1 MKRVQNIIL
10 ILVFLIL
17 SCSKPSN
24 DPNFIIQNTGR
35 YLYNSDEIIEAYFE
49 NDILFLKWRGANKIK
64 PLKTDD
70 NTFFVK
76 EMNEKI
82 QFLTNPKDQKQYMV
96 LVPKEDVERIV
107 YNFRKLND
115 SEKLPSE
122 YLKELNFKKAMEG
135 YLAIQIIDSLD
146 ASINETNFNKLG
158 YVELRE
164 NQYKKAIHIFKINVA
179 LYPDSPN
186 VYDSLGEAFMNSGD
200 TIQAINNYKKSLRL
214 DSGNRRAKSRIK
226 ELENKD

>member
-1 MKRVQNIIL
+1 VKTIQNIIF
-10 ILVFLIL
+10 ILVFLMM

-24 DPNFIIQNTGR
+24 DPNFIAQNTGR

-49 NDILFLKWRGANKIK
+49 NDILFLKWRGANKIM

-82 QFLTNPKDQKQYMV
+82 QFLTNPEDQKQYMV
-96 LVPKEDVERIV
+96 LVPKEEIENID
-107 YNFRKLND
+107 YNYRKLND
-115 SEKLPSE
+115 SEKVPSE
-122 YLKELNFKKAMEG
+122 YLKELNFEKAMEG
-135 YLAIQIIDSLD
+135 YLAIRAIDSLD
-146 ASINETNFNKLG
+146 ASLNETNFNRLG
-158 YVELRE
+158 YQKLRDK
-164 NQYKKAIHIFKINVA
+164 NYDNAIAIFEINVA

-186 VYDSLGEAFMNSGD
+186 VYDSLGEAFMEKGD
-200 TIQAINNYKKSLRL
+200 TIEAINNYKKSLSL

>member
-1 MKRVQNIIL
+1 M
-10 ILVFLIL
+10 L

-24 DPNFIIQNTGR
+24 DPKFIAQNTGR

-49 NDILFLKWRGANKIK
+49 NDILFLKWRGANSIK

-82 QFLTNPKDQKQYMV
+82 QFLTNPEDQKQYMV
-96 LVPKEDVERIV
+96 LVPKEEVESIV

-115 SEKLPSE
+115 SEKIPSE
-122 YLKELNFKKAMEG
+122 YLKELNYEKAMEG
-135 YLAIQIIDSLD
+135 YLEIRTTDSLD
-146 ASINETNFNKLG
+146 TSLNESYFNSLG
-158 YVELRE
+158 YQKMRE
-164 NQYKKAIHIFKINVA
+164 KNYGNAINIFEINVA
-179 LYPDSPN
+179 LHPDSPN
-186 VYDSLGEAFMNSGD
+186 VYDSLGEAFMKNGD
-200 TIQAINNYKKSLRL
+200 TIKAINNYKKSLVL
-214 DSGNRRAKSRIK
+214 DSGNRRLKNTIK